1 MEKVVRAITLMGD
14 KASSL
19 GALLSAMGC
28 AMCFPAIAT
37 LGAAVGLGI
46 LSRWEGMFIN
56 SLLPAF
62 ATAALLLHALGWYAH
77 RQWYRSL
84 AGMIGPALLLLSLY
98 PWFRYGWSS
107 YVTYFALAMMVA
119 VSIADMLIPVSR
131 RCDAQ
136 CEPPASGETE

>member
-1 MEKVVRAITLMGD
+1 MQKIVRAVTLMGD

-19 GALLSAMGC
+19 GALLSAAGC

-37 LGAAVGLGI
+37 LGATMGLGF
-46 LSRWEGMFIN
+46 LSRWEGLFIN

-62 ATAALLLHALGWYAH
+62 AVTALLLHALGWRAH
-77 RQWYRSL
+77 RQWHRSL

-98 PWFRYGWSS
+98 PWFRYGWST
-107 YVTYFALAMMVA
+107 YVTYFALAMMVT
-119 VSIADMLIPVSR
+119 VSIADLLIPASR